1 MRKIFNLALLTLIGT
16 QMLFF
21 ASCTSYKNVP
31 YIQNS
36 AYVDYS
42 EGTRLYDARIM
53 PKDQLTITV
62 NCPRDPEAT
71 AIYNLTVQTEL
82 SASMSRRTSL
92 QQPSL
97 QTYLVSNKGEINFP
111 ELGTLKV
118 IGMTKTELEEFI
130 ANKLHGQYLKEKPI
144 VTVTMSNYK
153 VAVMGEVTQPGIYTV
168 SNGKVNIFEALAM
181 ARDLTIHGQRENVK
195 LIREDATGRKEV
207 VELNLNDA
215 NVINSP
221 YYQLQQN
228 DIIYVTPNKTKAKNS
243 GIGSETSLWFSAT
256 SILVSLASLLYNIL
270 KYGVGNDF

>member
-1 MRKIFNLALLTLIGT
+1 M
-16 QMLFF
+16 
-21 ASCTSYKNVP
+21 
-31 YIQNS
+31 
-36 AYVDYS
+36 
-42 EGTRLYDARIM
+42 
-53 PKDQLTITV
+53 
-62 NCPRDPEAT
+62 
-71 AIYNLTVQTEL
+71 
-82 SASMSRRTSL
+82 
-92 QQPSL
+92 
-97 QTYLVSNKGEINFP
+97 
-111 ELGTLKV
+111 LKV
-118 IGMTKTELEEFI
+118 VGMTKTELEEYI

-153 VAVMGEVTQPGIYTV
+153 VAVMGEVSQPGIYTV
-168 SNGKVNIFEALAM
+168 TNGKVNIFEALAM

-228 DIIYVTPNKTKAKNS
+228 DIIYVTPNKVKAKNS

-270 KYGVGNDF
+270 K

>member
-1 MRKIFNLALLTLIGT
+1 
-16 QMLFF
+16 
-21 ASCTSYKNVP
+21 
-31 YIQNS
+31 
-36 AYVDYS
+36 
-42 EGTRLYDARIM
+42 
-53 PKDQLTITV
+53 
-62 NCPRDPEAT
+62 
-71 AIYNLTVQTEL
+71 
-82 SASMSRRTSL
+82 
-92 QQPSL
+92 
-97 QTYLVSNKGEINFP
+97 
-111 ELGTLKV
+111 
-118 IGMTKTELEEFI
+118 MTKTELEEFI

-270 KYGVGNDF
+270 K

>member
-1 MRKIFNLALLTLIGT
+1 MIKFLKHILIILFGA
-16 QMLFF
+16 QMLFY

-36 AYVDYS
+36 AEVDFS
-42 EGTRLYDARIM
+42 NSLGLFDARIM

-71 AIYNLTVQTEL
+71 AIFNLTVQTEVSL
-82 SASMSRRTSL
+82 SMSRRTST
-92 QQPSL
+92 QQPTL
-97 QTYLVSNKGEINFP
+97 QVYLVSNEGEIQFP

-118 IGMTKTELEEFI
+118 LGMTKTELEEFI

-144 VTVTMSNYK
+144 VTVNMANFK
-153 VAVMGEVTQPGIYTV
+153 VAVMGEVSQPGIYSV
-168 SNGKVNIFEALAM
+168 SNGKVNVFEALAM
-181 ARDLTIHGQRENVK
+181 ARDLTIYGQRENVK
-195 LIREDATGRKEV
+195 LIREDATGKKDV
-207 VELNLNDA
+207 IELNLNDA
-215 NVINSP
+215 NIINSP

-228 DIIYVTPNKTKAKNS
+228 DILYVSPNKTKAKNS

-270 KYGVGNDF
+270 K